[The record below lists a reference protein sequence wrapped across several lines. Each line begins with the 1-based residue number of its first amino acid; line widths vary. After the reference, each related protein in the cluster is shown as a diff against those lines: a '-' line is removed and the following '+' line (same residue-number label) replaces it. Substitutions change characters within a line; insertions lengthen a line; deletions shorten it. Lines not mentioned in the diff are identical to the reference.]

1 MDQITV
7 SNLEQIIDKITELG
21 TVFGVKLLAA
31 IVVFV
36 LGRWLAMFLRNFL
49 EKAMKRTD
57 VDPTLISFSTN
68 LAYVAMFAFVL
79 IAALAQLGIQTTSFI
94 AILGAAGLAIG
105 LALQGSLAN
114 FAAGVLML
122 LFRPFKVD
130 DYIEGGGTAGTVKE
144 IQIFNTILLSPD
156 NKTIIVPN
164 SSMTGNNIINYARQG
179 TRRVDM
185 VFGIAYDSDID
196 TAKDILWDIL
206 KNDSRVLSEP
216 EPKVA
221 VLELADSSVNIVCRP
236 WVNAADYWDFYFDM
250 METVKKRFDAGGI
263 TIPFPQRDVHVYGS
277 EAEKSFAAG

>member
-1 MDQITV
+1 MDQLTV

-164 SSMTGNNIINYARQG
+164 SSMTGNNIVNYARQG

-185 VFGIAYDSDID
+185 VFGIAYDSAID
-196 TAKDILWDIL
+196 KAKDILWDIL

-221 VLELADSSVNIVCRP
+221 VLELGDSSVNIACRP

-263 TIPFPQRDVHVYGS
+263 TIPFPQRDVHVYAS
-277 EAEKSFAAG
+277 QPEKSFAAA

>member
-1 MDQITV
+1 MDQLSV

-36 LGRWLAMFLRNFL
+36 LGRWLAIFLRNFL

-164 SSMTGNNIINYARQG
+164 SSMTGNNIVNYARQG

-185 VFGIAYDSDID
+185 VFGIAYDSAID
-196 TAKDILWDIL
+196 AAKDILWDIL
-206 KNDSRVLSEP
+206 KNDSRVLPAP

-221 VLELADSSVNIVCRP
+221 VLELADSSVNIACRP

-250 METVKKRFDAGGI
+250 METVKKRFDEGGI

>member
-1 MDQITV
+1 MNAFDV
-7 SNLEQIIDKITELG
+7 SSLEQVIAKVTELG
-21 TVFGVKLLAA
+21 TVFGVKLLGA

-36 LGRWLAMFLRNFL
+36 LGRWIAMFLRNFL
-49 EKAMKRTD
+49 EKTMRRTE

-68 LAYVAMFAFVL
+68 LAYVAMFAFVI

-144 IQIFNTILLSPD
+144 IQIFNTILISPD

-164 SSMTGNNIINYARQG
+164 AKMTGDKIVNYAQQG

-185 VFGIAYDSDID
+185 TFGIAYDSDID
-196 TAKDILWDIL
+196 HAKSILWDIL
-206 KNDSRVLSEP
+206 NNDPRILPEP
-216 EPKVA
+216 EPMVV
-221 VLELADSSVNIVCRP
+221 VLALADSSVNIACRP

-250 METVKKRFDAGGI
+250 TETVKKRFDAEGI

-277 EAEKSFAAG
+277 HPEKSFAAA

>member
-1 MDQITV
+1 MDALNV
-7 SNLEQIIDKITELG
+7 SHVEQIITKLTELG
-21 TVFGVKLLAA
+21 TIFGVKLLAA

-36 LGRWLAMFLRNFL
+36 LGRWIAIFLRNFL
-49 EKAMKRTD
+49 EKSMKRTK
-57 VDPTLISFSTN
+57 VDPTLIVFSTN
-68 LAYVAMFAFVL
+68 LAYVAMFAFVV

-94 AILGAAGLAIG
+94 AILAAAGLAIG

-144 IQIFNTILLSPD
+144 IQIFNTILISPD

-164 SSMTGNNIINYARQG
+164 AKMTSDKIVNYALQG

-185 VFGIAYDSDID
+185 TFGIAYDSDID
-196 TAKDILWDIL
+196 TAKTILDNIL
-206 KNDSRVLSEP
+206 KNDNRILKDP
-216 EPKVA
+216 APKIA

-236 WVNAADYWDFYFDM
+236 WVKAADYWDFYFDM
-250 METVKKRFDAGGI
+250 METVKKQFDAGGV
-263 TIPFPQRDVHVYGS
+263 TIPFPQRDVHVHANHR
-277 EAEKSFAAG
+277 ENSFSAA

>member
-1 MDQITV
+1 MDALDV
-7 SNLEQIIDKITELG
+7 SHVEQIITKLTELG
-21 TVFGVKLLAA
+21 TIFGVKLLAA

-36 LGRWLAMFLRNFL
+36 LGRWIAIFLRNFL
-49 EKAMKRTD
+49 EKSMKRTK
-57 VDPTLISFSTN
+57 VDRTLIVFSTN
-68 LAYVAMFAFVL
+68 LAYVAMFAFVV

-94 AILGAAGLAIG
+94 AILAAAGLAIG

-144 IQIFNTILLSPD
+144 IQIFNTILISPD

-164 SSMTGNNIINYARQG
+164 AKMTSDKIVNYALQG

-185 VFGIAYDSDID
+185 TFGIAYDSDID
-196 TAKDILWDIL
+196 TAKTILDNIL
-206 KNDSRVLSEP
+206 KNDNRILKDP
-216 EPKVA
+216 APKIA

-236 WVNAADYWDFYFDM
+236 WVKAADYWDFYFDM
-250 METVKKRFDAGGI
+250 METVKKQFDAGGV
-263 TIPFPQRDVHVYGS
+263 TIPFPQRDVHVHATHR
-277 EAEKSFAAG
+277 ENSFSAA

>member
-1 MDQITV
+1 MNAFDV
-7 SNLEQIIDKITELG
+7 SSLEQVIAKVTELG
-21 TVFGVKLLAA
+21 TIFGVKLLAA

-36 LGRWLAMFLRNFL
+36 LGRWLAIFLRNFL
-49 EKAMKRTD
+49 EKTMKRTD
-57 VDPTLISFSTN
+57 VDPTLIAFSTN
-68 LAYVAMFAFVL
+68 LAYVAMFAFVI
-79 IAALAQLGIQTTSFI
+79 IAAMAQLGIQTTSFI

-144 IQIFNTILLSPD
+144 IQIFNTILISPD

-164 SSMTGNNIINYARQG
+164 AKMTSDKIVNYAQQG

-185 VFGIAYDSDID
+185 TFGIAYDSDID
-196 TAKDILWDIL
+196 HAKNILWDIL
-206 KNDSRVLSEP
+206 NNDPRILP
-216 EPKVA
+216 EPKPMVV
-221 VLELADSSVNIVCRP
+221 VLALADSSVNIACRP
-236 WVNAADYWDFYFDM
+236 WLNAADYWDFYFDM

-263 TIPFPQRDVHVYGS
+263 TIPFPQRDVHVYS
-277 EAEKSFAAG
+277 SQPEKSFAAA